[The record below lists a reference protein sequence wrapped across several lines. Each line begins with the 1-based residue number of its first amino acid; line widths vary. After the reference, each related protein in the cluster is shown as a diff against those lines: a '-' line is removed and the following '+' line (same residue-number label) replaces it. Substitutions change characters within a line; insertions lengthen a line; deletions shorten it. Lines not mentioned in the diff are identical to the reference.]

1 MSVLAKI
8 SQGDRIL
15 ILFLAGAGV
24 QEARQY
30 ESKTETRF
38 ERQRLKCRDRLPS
51 RVMGVSMRLL
61 SIFILVA
68 VCFVCSSGS
77 VGSRSAAEQP
87 DISSSGSKFLE
98 ICSDIDNQP
107 NGDLI
112 RVHNLATCL
121 GWVEGFRDGFSVHDE
136 LLGVP
141 EKDRMVCV
149 PRGITTIQI
158 VRVMKKYIAENP
170 DKAHRATRF
179 IASVSLARAFSCKA
193 GK

>member
-1 MSVLAKI
+1 
-8 SQGDRIL
+8 
-15 ILFLAGAGV
+15 
-24 QEARQY
+24 
-30 ESKTETRF
+30 
-38 ERQRLKCRDRLPS
+38 
-51 RVMGVSMRLL
+51 MRLL
-61 SIFILVA
+61 SVFILVA
-68 VCFVCSSGS
+68 GCLICSSDS

-112 RVHNLATCL
+112 RIHNLATCL

-136 LLGVP
+136 LLAVP
-141 EKDRMVCV
+141 EKDRMLCV
-149 PRGITTIQI
+149 PGGITTIQI

-179 IASVSLARAFSCKA
+179 IASVALARAFSCQA
-193 GK
+193 GSRATTFRTSSILPRYLGWISIGGVQKILAAIKREEQLGTLRR